1 MNTYMSWIEN
11 ISVYSILPVLLVSL
25 LLLRNK
31 EKNYWPFVILI
42 ILGSFIEVLTTV
54 FRARHISNIP
64 VINIFLLAEFSL
76 ILLQLKNWGFFT
88 KRSPVFS
95 IALST
100 VGLAWIIETWL
111 RADIAQFNNYSQ
123 VLASF
128 IIIIC
133 VILFLSQLLIE
144 KVSNILKDTRF
155 LLSIGFL
162 LYFTI
167 SILVFIFSNESLQLS
182 SQFYLSLWVVHSFAN
197 ISANLIYAFGL
208 LCIARK

>member
-1 MNTYMSWIEN
+1 METYMSWVEN

-31 EKNYWPFVILI
+31 ENKYRPFIALI
-42 ILGSFIEVLTTV
+42 ILGSFIEILTTI

-64 VINIFLLAEFSL
+64 IINLFLLAEFSL
-76 ILLQLKNWGFFT
+76 ILLQLRNWGFFE
-88 KRSPVFS
+88 KRSPFFG
-95 IALST
+95 IALSA
-100 VGLAWIIETWL
+100 VGLAWIVETWL
-111 RADIAQFNNYSQ
+111 RADPDQFNNYSQ

-133 VILFLSQLLIE
+133 VILFLSQLLLE
-144 KVSNILKDTRF
+144 KVNNLLKDTRF